1 MKKMENVVGF
11 KIVQANINNDTDLQL
26 SELITIE
33 LMNASGEWVAAGF
46 NEDVTIGTGKG
57 EASLV
62 YLNKDKTATQ
72 AQKIRF
78 KVSDT
83 FYKNGYDANFN
94 WVKYYRTALA
104 TFMVIAE

>member
-1 MKKMENVVGF
+1 
-11 KIVQANINNDTDLQL
+11 
-26 SELITIE
+26 
-33 LMNASGEWVAAGF
+33 MNASGEWVAAGF

-62 YLNKDKTATQ
+62 YLNKDRTATQ

-78 KVSDT
+78 KVSDA
-83 FYKNGYDANFN
+83 FYKNDFDAGWN

-104 TFMVIAE
+104 TFMVITE